1 MFGRKKE
8 ITQKFIEKTDEQDNS
23 KIKVESKKD
32 KLDNSL
38 QSKNAD
44 DNFIFY
50 GSNNKFAKQIEI
62 YATLKDTQEKIQKDN
77 LVMILI
83 DSTSSIEYLSLKI
96 CESFSQYPE
105 YQGLEGLR
113 ALNLTKMNDQKSLA
127 PEGKV
132 EDLLR
137 NGDIIYLDLVSNEIW
152 IKVVMNMTSVINKHF
167 KLIISLDV
175 KIKNETTFKQ
185 LRYKLLKC
193 GIMCYLDKRSKSEHH
208 FHNVISDFKI
218 WTSVHGN
225 VNENKLKNID
235 DMTVK
240 QLFSF
245 KSSVKLEIK
254 FFPLEFILFQKLKIL
269 SIPKDIIKKNVS
281 LQKFK
286 QLKFRELLNNRKFIK
301 EKKYIFNF
309 FKNLFQTK
317 DALPKCYIY
326 SIDENINATNTSE
339 SNAGTRNNSEI
350 NVLDD
355 IDNLKINS
363 TNSKSIFNWSDLGR
377 ISDAANSI
385 SEIIEDNEKMTLI
398 ILPPKEEKNDML
410 IKPTS
415 QKKKRLYRNSI
426 DRNINSIFSD
436 LEFGIIKEEN
446 DDGSSDDDIKTNTRK
461 KSVDA
466 NDADLTLKPSNN
478 LNLNIINEK
487 DNDNDN
493 DSDDDLKYKIFKQ
506 QNTLNTKKRTNT
518 KKISS
523 DYFDMF
529 FEKEKF
535 LDFVSGLY
543 LINIYKGALER
554 NTIPTFRKLKIDEK
568 KISSVNKRRKKKK
581 YVDKSIF
588 YNTVFSVKRLNIELG
603 VFSFCVLGILIFLS
617 YLLSDTYL

>member
-23 KIKVESKKD
+23 SIKDESKKD

-62 YATLKDTQEKIQKDN
+62 YATLKDPQEKIQKDN

-113 ALNLTKMNDQKSLA
+113 AINLTKMNDEKSL
-127 PEGKV
+127 PQEGKV

-167 KLIISLDV
+167 KLIISMDV
-175 KIKNETTFKQ
+175 KIKNETSFKQ
-185 LRYKLLKC
+185 LRYKLLKS

-208 FHNVISDFKI
+208 FHNVVSDFKI

-225 VNENKLKNID
+225 VDENKLKNID

-269 SIPKDIIKKNVS
+269 SIPKEIIKKNVS

-309 FKNLFQTK
+309 FKNLFETK

-326 SIDENINATNTSE
+326 SIDEDINATNTSE
-339 SNAGTRNNSEI
+339 SNTGTRNNSEI

-355 IDNLKINS
+355 LDNLKINS
-363 TNSKSIFNWSDLGR
+363 TNSKSLFNWSDLGR
-377 ISDAANSI
+377 MSEAANSI
-385 SEIIEDNEKMTLI
+385 SEMVEDNEKMTLI

-446 DDGSSDDDIKTNTRK
+446 DDASSDDDIRK
-461 KSVDA
+461 KSVDD
-466 NDADLTLKPSNN
+466 NDADISLKPSNN
-478 LNLNIINEK
+478 LNFNLINEK
-487 DNDNDN
+487 DNEN
-493 DSDDDLKYKIFKQ
+493 DSDDDIKYKLLKP
-506 QNTLNTKKRTNT
+506 QNTLNEKKKTNT
-518 KKISS
+518 KKTSC
-523 DYFDMF
+523 DYFDKF

-535 LDFVSGLY
+535 LDFLSGLY

-554 NTIPTFRKLKIDEK
+554 STIPTFRKLKIDEK

>member
-208 FHNVISDFKI
+208 FHNVVSDFKI

-225 VNENKLKNID
+225 VDENKLKNID

-326 SIDENINATNTSE
+326 SIDEDINATNTSE

-461 KSVDA
+461 KSVDD

-478 LNLNIINEK
+478 LNLNLINDK

-518 KKISS
+518 KKTSS

>member
-62 YATLKDTQEKIQKDN
+62 YATLKDPQEKIQKDN

-461 KSVDA
+461 KSVDT

-478 LNLNIINEK
+478 LNLNLINDK

-518 KKISS
+518 KKTSS

>member
-23 KIKVESKKD
+23 SIKDESKKD

-62 YATLKDTQEKIQKDN
+62 YATLKDPQEKIQKDN

-113 ALNLTKMNDQKSLA
+113 AINLTKMNDEKSL
-127 PEGKV
+127 PQEGKV

-208 FHNVISDFKI
+208 FHNVVSDFKI

-225 VNENKLKNID
+225 VDENKLKNID

-286 QLKFRELLNNRKFIK
+286 QLKFRELLN
-301 EKKYIFNF
+301 
-309 FKNLFQTK
+309 T
-317 DALPKCYIY
+317 
-326 SIDENINATNTSE
+326 
-339 SNAGTRNNSEI
+339 
-350 NVLDD
+350 
-355 IDNLKINS
+355 
-363 TNSKSIFNWSDLGR
+363 
-377 ISDAANSI
+377 
-385 SEIIEDNEKMTLI
+385 
-398 ILPPKEEKNDML
+398 ML
-410 IKPTS
+410 
-415 QKKKRLYRNSI
+415 R
-426 DRNINSIFSD
+426 
-436 LEFGIIKEEN
+436 E
-446 DDGSSDDDIKTNTRK
+446 
-461 KSVDA
+461 
-466 NDADLTLKPSNN
+466 
-478 LNLNIINEK
+478 
-487 DNDNDN
+487 
-493 DSDDDLKYKIFKQ
+493 
-506 QNTLNTKKRTNT
+506 
-518 KKISS
+518 
-523 DYFDMF
+523 
-529 FEKEKF
+529 
-535 LDFVSGLY
+535 
-543 LINIYKGALER
+543 
-554 NTIPTFRKLKIDEK
+554 
-568 KISSVNKRRKKKK
+568 
-581 YVDKSIF
+581 
-588 YNTVFSVKRLNIELG
+588 
-603 VFSFCVLGILIFLS
+603 
-617 YLLSDTYL
+617 